1 MMTENNIEN
10 KIEELERASE
20 AIKEDMEV
28 ELSKTRTM
36 AEQVLKQALLVGG
49 GFAVSYFLVKKLFSS
64 GKPSRTTYEKE
75 NRIEKNRSKTI
86 GSSLKERFFGEVS
99 HQVSLF
105 LLDLIREKTMDYLK
119 HKKDHE

>member
-1 MMTENNIEN
+1 MMTENSIER

-64 GKPSRTTYEKE
+64 GKSSRTVYEKE
-75 NRIEKNRSKTI
+75 AKSRPKTI
-86 GSSLKERFFGEVS
+86 GSSLKERFFSEVS

-119 HKKDHE
+119 QKKDHE